1 MKNQNDVIEI
11 ILEDH
16 KPLKKLLKVM
26 KDSDSSISER
36 REAFEEFA
44 PLLLSHAKAEDKVV
58 YTFMK
63 DEDDM
68 REEGFE
74 GQVEHGLAEET
85 LKAAQAASDEDL
97 WSARVKV
104 LAELVEH
111 HIQEEEKEQFPDLKK
126 HSSAEQRS
134 EMGRQ
139 YLEIKQELANT
150 SEDSEEAKGPRAEKT
165 VRGGMRV

>member
-1 MKNQNDVIEI
+1 MKKQTDIIEV

-16 KPLKKLLKVM
+16 KPLKKLLKTL
-26 KDSDSSISER
+26 KSSESSLPER

-63 DEDDM
+63 SEEDL

-85 LKAAQAASDEDL
+85 LQAAQETTDEDL
-97 WSARVKV
+97 WSARAKV

-111 HIQEEEKEQFPDLKK
+111 HIKEEEQDQFPELKK
-126 HSSAEQRS
+126 HTTAEQRS
-134 EMGRQ
+134 ELGRQ
-139 YLEIKQELANT
+139 YLETKQELAT
-150 SEDSEEAKGPRAEKT
+150 SDEAKEARVET
-165 VRGGMRV
+165 SVRGGMRV

>member
-11 ILEDH
+11 ILDDH
-16 KPLKKLLKVM
+16 KPLKKLLKTL
-26 KDSDSSISER
+26 KDSDVSIFER

-44 PLLLSHAKAEDKVV
+44 PLLLLHAKAEEKAV

-63 DEDDM
+63 KEEDL

-85 LKAAQAASDEDL
+85 LKSAQTANDEDL

-111 HIQEEEKEQFPDLKK
+111 HIKEEENDMLPDLKK
-126 HSSAEQRS
+126 HSKAEDRAK
-134 EMGRQ
+134 MGRQ
-139 YLEIKQELANT
+139 YLEFKQEL
-150 SEDSEEAKGPRAEKT
+150 DSSGETEGPRAEKT
-165 VRGGMRV
+165 VRGGIRV